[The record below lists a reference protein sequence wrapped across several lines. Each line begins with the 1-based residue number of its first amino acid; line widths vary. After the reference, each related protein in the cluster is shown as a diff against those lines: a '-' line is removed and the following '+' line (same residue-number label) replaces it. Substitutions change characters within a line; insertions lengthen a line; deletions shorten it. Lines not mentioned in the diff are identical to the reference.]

1 MVIFLVFLI
10 NLIINT
16 KQIRICKVLDNTT
29 TNYPIKTLNMEHTI
43 KKILIYFKFLLKEL
57 ISPLNYFMALL
68 IGVVINFFQGI
79 GIFSSLIPFIVPIIV
94 QSISKA
100 SVKFGNR
107 NLNLLVRL
115 PMEKKDPAFVINTN
129 GEIVVSEGETKEL
142 FSKNKIN
149 NFQDLFENQQIIDIK
164 RMINES
170 CKTKN
175 HVSEEW
181 FSPRTEKWYSINMK
195 ADDLSDNVLVW
206 LDDISLRKKLDERL
220 NKVRNFS
227 TQMML
232 SIDEQL
238 KESDSYDRLAQFV
251 LEQGYK
257 GVFITS
263 KEKDGNLKG
272 FVYKTFE
279 GQASKSNEIVI
290 PKESEAPIWKSRR
303 SLGIVTDTISNY
315 SDSEKFYQNNLF
327 DSRVLEFLD
336 FKIGNFINYHEEN
349 ISVITFNKHNEI
361 TQHDLTLMEGIVNSA
376 FTINYLVNII
386 NNCK

>member
-1 MVIFLVFLI
+1 MEHA
-10 NLIINT
+10 
-16 KQIRICKVLDNTT
+16 
-29 TNYPIKTLNMEHTI
+29 IKT
-43 KKILIYFKFLLKEL
+43 ILIYFKFLFKEL
-57 ISPLNYFMALL
+57 ISPSNYFMALL
-68 IGVVINFFQGI
+68 IGIVINYFQGM
-79 GIFSSLIPFIVPIIV
+79 GIFSSMVPYIVPIIV

-142 FSKNKIN
+142 FSKNQIN

-175 HVSEEW
+175 HISEEW
-181 FSPRTEKWYSINMK
+181 YSPRTEKWYSINMK
-195 ADDLSDNVLVW
+195 SDNLSDNVLVW
-206 LDDISLRKKLDERL
+206 LDDVTLRKKLDERL

-257 GVFITS
+257 GVFITC
-263 KEKDGNLKG
+263 KEKAGNLKG
-272 FVYKTFE
+272 FVYKTLN
-279 GQASKSNEIVI
+279 GQTSKSSEILI

-315 SDSEKFYQNNLF
+315 NDSEEFYQKNRF
-327 DSRVLEFLD
+327 DSRVLEFFD

-349 ISVITFNKHNEI
+349 ISVITFNKYNEI